1 MSTSRSMATLARLDG
16 VSRRFG
22 DTLALDDVSLDIRS
36 GEILGLL
43 GPNGAGK
50 STMLTLLQGRRRP
63 SSGKV
68 ELFGG
73 DPTDARSRAELGS
86 TPQETALP
94 DTLRV
99 GEVVDLVAAHF
110 PARVSTAELAD
121 EFGFADLLRRQCGA
135 LSGGQKRRIAVAL
148 AFVGRP
154 SLVLLD
160 EPTTGLD
167 VDARHG
173 LWAAIRRHRAAGTTV
188 VVTSHYLEEIEAL
201 AERVVVVDHGRVL
214 VDDTLDAVRSRVDS
228 AIVSLRTDRTAE
240 VAALPGVVRAVG
252 NGLDQA
258 EKTSDDGGAATEA
271 STNMADSG
279 RLNLTVADSDAF
291 VRALVASTLPFERLT
306 VRGASL
312 EEAFLALTLAE
323 RTTS

>member
-1 MSTSRSMATLARLDG
+1 MTTFARVEGAT
-16 VSRRFG
+16 RRFG
-22 DTLALDDVSLDIRS
+22 ETLALDDVTLDIRA
-36 GEILGLL
+36 GELIGLL

-50 STMLTLLQGRRRP
+50 STLLSLIQGRRRP
-63 SSGKV
+63 TAGAV

-73 DPTDARSRAELGS
+73 DPMDPRSRVALGS

-110 PARVSTAELAD
+110 PDRVSSRELAE

-135 LSGGQKRRIAVAL
+135 LSGGQKRRIAVSL

-154 SLVLLD
+154 RLVLLD

-173 LWAAIRRHRAAGTTV
+173 LWSAIRRHHAAGTTI

-201 AERVVVVDHGRVL
+201 AQRVVVIDQGRVL
-214 VDDTLDAVRSRVDS
+214 ADDRLAAVRDRVDS
-228 AIVSLRTDRTAE
+228 AVVELLTSEPAA
-240 VAALPGVVRAVG
+240 VAALPGVVR
-252 NGLDQA
+252 QA
-258 EKTSDDGGAATEA
+258 GEA
-271 STNMADSG
+271 D
-279 RLNLTVADSDAF
+279 RLRLTVGDPDAF
-291 VRALVASTLPFERLT
+291 VRALVHADLPFSGLT

-312 EEAFLALTLAE
+312 EEAFLALTDRSA
-323 RTTS
+323 S

>member
-1 MSTSRSMATLARLDG
+1 MTTLARLEA

-22 DTLALDDVSLDIRS
+22 DALALDRVDLEIRS

-50 STMLTLLQGRRRP
+50 STLLTLLQGRRRP
-63 SSGKV
+63 TSGTV
-68 ELFGG
+68 QLFGG
-73 DPTDARSRAELGS
+73 DPTTARFRARLGS

-110 PARVSTAELAD
+110 AERVPTAELAA
-121 EFGFADLLRRQCGA
+121 EFGFADLLKRQCGA

-154 SLVLLD
+154 DLVLLD

-173 LWAAIRRHRAAGTTV
+173 LWAAIRRYRAAGTTV

-201 AERVVVVDHGRVL
+201 AERVVVINHGRVL
-214 VDDTLDAVRSRVDS
+214 VDDSLDAVRARVDS
-228 AIVSLRTDRTAE
+228 SVVTLTTPAADQI
-240 VAALPGVVRAVG
+240 AALPGVVRTTV
-252 NGLDQA
+252 A
-258 EKTSDDGGAATEA
+258 ENRVE
-271 STNMADSG
+271 
-279 RLNLTVADSDAF
+279 LVVADSDAF
-291 VRALVASTLPFERLT
+291 VRTLVTSALPFERLA
-306 VRGASL
+306 VRGATL
-312 EEAFLALTLAE
+312 EEAFLAMTDSADSTASG
-323 RTTS
+323 RTAA

>member
-1 MSTSRSMATLARLDG
+1 MTTLARLEA

-22 DTLALDDVSLDIRS
+22 DAVALDRVDLEIRS

-50 STMLTLLQGRRRP
+50 STLLSLLQGRRRP
-63 SSGKV
+63 TGGTV
-68 ELFGG
+68 QLFGG
-73 DPTDARSRAELGS
+73 DATTARFRARLGS

-110 PARVSTAELAD
+110 AERVPTAELAA
-121 EFGFADLLRRQCGA
+121 EFGFADLLKRQCGA

-154 SLVLLD
+154 DLVLLD

-173 LWAAIRRHRAAGTTV
+173 LWAAIRRYRAAGTTV

-201 AERVVVVDHGRVL
+201 AERVVVIDHGRVL
-214 VDDTLDAVRSRVDS
+214 VDDSLDAVRARVDS
-228 AIVSLRTDRTAE
+228 SVVTLTTTAADQI
-240 VAALPGVVRAVG
+240 AALPGVVRTTV
-252 NGLDQA
+252 A
-258 EKTSDDGGAATEA
+258 ENRVE
-271 STNMADSG
+271 
-279 RLNLTVADSDAF
+279 LVVADSDDF
-291 VRALVASTLPFERLT
+291 VRTLVTSALPFERLA
-306 VRGASL
+306 VRGATL
-312 EEAFLALTLAE
+312 EEAFLAMTDSAGYTDTADSTDSG
-323 RTTS
+323 RTAA

>member
-1 MSTSRSMATLARLDG
+1 MTTLARLDS
-16 VSRRFG
+16 VTRRFG
-22 DTLALDDVSLDIRS
+22 STTALDAVSLEIRS

-63 SSGKV
+63 TSGTV

-73 DPTDARSRAELGS
+73 DPSLARFRSELGS

-99 GEVVDLVAAHF
+99 SEVIDLVAAHF
-110 PARVSTAELAD
+110 PDRVPTAQLAE

-148 AFVGRP
+148 AFAGRP
-154 SLVLLD
+154 RLVLLD

-173 LWAAIRRHRAAGTTV
+173 LWAAIRRHRADGATV

-201 AERVVVVDHGRVL
+201 AERVVVIDQGRVL
-214 VDDTLDAVRSRVDS
+214 ADDTLDAVRARVES
-228 AIVSLRTDRTAE
+228 SIVSLRSPSAE
-240 VAALPGVVRAVG
+240 RIAELAGVVRA
-252 NGLDQA
+252 
-258 EKTSDDGGAATEA
+258 ERTEGGAA
-271 STNMADSG
+271 SG
-279 RLNLTVADSDAF
+279 DGAVRLDLTVADSDEF
-291 VRALVASTLPFERLT
+291 VRTLVTSGLPFERLA

-312 EEAFLALTLAE
+312 EEAFLALTLSDTAPSE
-323 RTTS
+323 RIPA

>member
-1 MSTSRSMATLARLDG
+1 MTTLARLDS
-16 VSRRFG
+16 VTRRFG
-22 DTLALDDVSLDIRS
+22 AAVALDDVSVEIRS

-50 STMLTLLQGRRRP
+50 STLLTLLQGRRRP
-63 SSGKV
+63 TSGTV
-68 ELFGG
+68 QLFGG
-73 DPTDARSRAELGS
+73 DPTVARFRARLGS

-110 PARVSTAELAD
+110 ASRVPTTQLAA
-121 EFGFADLLRRQCGA
+121 EFGFTDLLKRQCGA

-154 SLVLLD
+154 ELVLLD

-173 LWAAIRRHRAAGTTV
+173 LWAAIRRYRAAGTTI

-201 AERVVVVDHGRVL
+201 AERVVVIDRGRVL
-214 VDDTLDAVRSRVDS
+214 VDDSLDAVRSRVESSVVTLTTS
-228 AIVSLRTDRTAE
+228 ASNAIATLD
-240 VAALPGVVRAVG
+240 GVVHASAGESAPRDAT
-252 NGLDQA
+252 D
-258 EKTSDDGGAATEA
+258 AATVA
-271 STNMADSG
+271 T
-279 RLNLTVADSDAF
+279 RLELVVADSDDF
-291 VRALVASTLPFERLT
+291 VRPLVTAGLPFERLV
-306 VRGASL
+306 VRGATL
-312 EEAFLALTLAE
+312 EEAFLALTETADSAFSG
-323 RTTS
+323 RDSA

>member
-1 MSTSRSMATLARLDG
+1 MTTLARLDS
-16 VSRRFG
+16 VTRRFG
-22 DTLALDDVSLDIRS
+22 PTTALDAVSLEIRS

-63 SSGKV
+63 TSGTV

-73 DPTDARSRAELGS
+73 DPSLARFRAELGS

-99 GEVVDLVAAHF
+99 SEVIDLVAAHF
-110 PARVSTAELAD
+110 PDRVPTAQLAE

-148 AFVGRP
+148 AFAGRP
-154 SLVLLD
+154 RLVLLD

-173 LWAAIRRHRAAGTTV
+173 LWTAIRRHRADGATV

-201 AERVVVVDHGRVL
+201 AERVVVIDQGRVL
-214 VDDTLDAVRSRVDS
+214 ADDTLDAVRARVES
-228 AIVSLRTDRTAE
+228 SIVSLRSPCAE
-240 VAALPGVVRAVG
+240 RIAELAGVVRAERGEGDRVDR
-252 NGLDQA
+252 LD
-258 EKTSDDGGAATEA
+258 
-271 STNMADSG
+271 
-279 RLNLTVADSDAF
+279 LTVSDSDAF
-291 VRALVASTLPFERLT
+291 VRTLVASALPFERLT

-312 EEAFLALTLAE
+312 EEAFLALTMSDTALPE
-323 RTTS
+323 RISA